1 MEEVFTTLLWRVVK
15 VKTKL
20 QKSTGES
27 LTQSEIC
34 LYDKG
39 FLVFLIFTGV
49 NLGPC
54 AKSLRGK
61 TFPHK
66 YSSQN
71 KRNLNNRSFSG
82 CRV

>member
-39 FLVFLIFTGV
+39 FWYF
-49 NLGPC
+49 
-54 AKSLRGK
+54 
-61 TFPHK
+61 
-66 YSSQN
+66 
-71 KRNLNNRSFSG
+71 
-82 CRV
+82 